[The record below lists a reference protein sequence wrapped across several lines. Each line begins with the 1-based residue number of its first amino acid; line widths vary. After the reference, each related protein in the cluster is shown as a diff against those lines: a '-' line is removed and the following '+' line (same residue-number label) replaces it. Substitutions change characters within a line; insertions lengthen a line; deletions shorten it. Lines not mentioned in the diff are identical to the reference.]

1 MMDADPAVETS
12 PMPAPT
18 CPLTGP
24 QVVAEYF
31 MEHRAKLLDIASFL
45 DRLDR
50 AGPPDGRDD
59 VRVRALR
66 KAIPLLLDGQ
76 ADRARRILEL
86 LSDHTTEPIPEA
98 HTQGALGADPRA
110 AY

>member
-1 MMDADPAVETS
+1 MQ
-12 PMPAPT
+12 PT

-24 QVVAEYF
+24 EVVEVYF
-31 MEHRAKLLDIASFL
+31 MEHRAKLLDLAAFL

-50 AGPPDGRDD
+50 AAPPAGTGD

-66 KAIPLLLDGQ
+66 RAIPLLIDGQ
-76 ADRARRILEL
+76 GDRARRILEL